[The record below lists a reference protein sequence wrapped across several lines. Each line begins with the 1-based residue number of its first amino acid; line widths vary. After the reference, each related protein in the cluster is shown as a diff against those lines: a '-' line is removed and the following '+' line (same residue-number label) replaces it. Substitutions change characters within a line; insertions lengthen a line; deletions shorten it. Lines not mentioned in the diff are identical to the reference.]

1 MYKGVRIVI
10 NRVQQNREKMKA
22 NFDFIMKSIK
32 LLMFLKNFIDIDEGC
47 NPSEE
52 RKHRNGE
59 RDSCREEK

>member
-1 MYKGVRIVI
+1 
-10 NRVQQNREKMKA
+10 MKA